1 MYQRPHELTRMGAL
15 NCTLL
20 DSLDAIKIAS
30 SLTVFSLQVFLVCMY
45 ACMNVFILYRSTS
58 LISNGPPPF
67 RLSLSLFH
75 HYGTV
80 SAVFMLIGVFVSSP
94 YAGSMM
100 LLGVIVS
107 TLTAIL
113 MGVDQGSVEN
123 GLFGYNGSSML
134 LFYLYNNLLL
144 FPLEE

>member
-1 MYQRPHELTRMGAL
+1 MHPPNAH
-15 NCTLL
+15 
-20 DSLDAIKIAS
+20 
-30 SLTVFSLQVFLVCMY
+30 
-45 ACMNVFILYRSTS
+45 
-58 LISNGPPPF
+58 PPPPPSPSPF
-67 RLSLSLFH
+67 TGTLALLCYYH
-75 HYGTV
+75 HCHRYGAV
-80 SAVFMLIGVFVSSP
+80 SAIFMLVGIFVSSP

-144 FPLEE
+144 FSLEE